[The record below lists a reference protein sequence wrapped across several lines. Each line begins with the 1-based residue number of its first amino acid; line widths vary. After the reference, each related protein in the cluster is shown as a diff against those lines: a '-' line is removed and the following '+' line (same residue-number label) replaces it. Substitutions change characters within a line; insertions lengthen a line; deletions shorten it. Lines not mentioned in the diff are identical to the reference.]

1 MNDSAVKVSVR
12 DGTVTI
18 SFPARLLRGTVSPR
32 TRPKAAQRPSLR
44 AARGLWK
51 RRRIDPL
58 AYQREIRGE
67 WN

>member
-1 MNDSAVKVSVR
+1 MNDPAVKVSVR

-18 SFPARLLRGTVSPR
+18 SFPARLLRGMVSPR
-32 TRPKAAQRPSLR
+32 SRRKAAQQPALR
-44 AARGLWK
+44 AARGMWK
-51 RRRIDPL
+51 RRRIDAL